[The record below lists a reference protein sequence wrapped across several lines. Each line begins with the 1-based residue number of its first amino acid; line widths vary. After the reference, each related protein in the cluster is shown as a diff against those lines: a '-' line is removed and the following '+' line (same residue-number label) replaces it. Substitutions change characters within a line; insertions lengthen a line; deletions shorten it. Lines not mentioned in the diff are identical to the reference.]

1 MQISLN
7 KFLQELKS
15 LSPGVFSQ
23 IERLYPLE
31 FNIEVSSVSKFSIA
45 LNHDTQALNFFEKP
59 NPNFSIK
66 LNTFT
71 MLNALNS
78 KQIPTK
84 SISGDVESALILFGA
99 LANIDIDL
107 ELLVYKY
114 FGDIPALILR
124 KVILT
129 QSADKDSLPQENE
142 ANKILESFRDISIR
156 LDRLEHV
163 LINQ

>member
-1 MQISLN
+1 MQIALN
-7 KFLQELKS
+7 KFLKELKS
-15 LSPGVFSQ
+15 FSPGTFSQ
-23 IERLYPLE
+23 IENLYPLE

-45 LNHDTQALNFFEKP
+45 LNHDKQTFNFFERP
-59 NPNFSIK
+59 NPSFS
-66 LNTFT
+66 LELSVYNV
-71 MLNALNS
+71 LNALNN

-84 SISGDVESALILFGA
+84 SISGDVENALILLGA
-99 LANIDIDL
+99 IANIDIDV

-124 KVILT
+124 KIILT
-129 QSADKDSLPQENE
+129 QSSAKDSVAQKDE
-142 ANKILESFRDISIR
+142 ANKILESFRGISIR

>member
-1 MQISLN
+1 MQIALN
-7 KFLQELKS
+7 KFLNELKS
-15 LSPGVFSQ
+15 LSPGAFSQ
-23 IERLYPLE
+23 IENLYPLE

-45 LNHDTQALNFFEKP
+45 LNHDKQNFNFFEHP
-59 NPNFSIK
+59 NPSFSLKFSIY
-66 LNTFT
+66 T
-71 MLNALNS
+71 MLNALNN

-84 SISGDVESALILFGA
+84 SISGDVENALILLGA
-99 LANIDIDL
+99 IANIDIDV

-124 KVILT
+124 KIILT
-129 QSADKDSLPQENE
+129 QSSGKDSVAQEDE
-142 ANKILESFRDISIR
+142 ANKILESFRGISIR